1 MPKSG
6 GASPPPH
13 PRPPISGGPAV
24 TTALANSL
32 PLRYSGGGVPTY
44 TSSICWWWWW
54 LAWLRLWSIN
64 LGKVEKI

>member
-1 MPKSG
+1 MWWG
-6 GASPPPH
+6 WGARAAHRPH
-13 PRPPISGGPAV
+13 FSDGPAV